1 MGNTG
6 RALVAVA
13 FAVGLATVS
22 ATGTSAAAPAG
33 APNGAPGEVPL
44 VPVAA
49 ATGEVV
55 AGEYIVTTRPGAA
68 VSRAGVTTTHVYT
81 HALNGFAAKLTDREL
96 RALQR
101 DPAVVAIEPNQVVH
115 ALATQRPTPN
125 WGVDRIDQ
133 RPLPLNNSYTY
144 FAAGAGVTAYV
155 IDTGIDPTHPDFGT
169 RAAVAFDATGGDGID
184 CNGHGTHVAGSLG
197 SATYGVAKRVQLRG
211 VKVLNCTG
219 SGTFADVIEGVDWVT
234 ANSPGRA
241 VANMSLGGSKSV
253 AVDTAVNNLAA
264 SGVFVAT
271 AGGGSASDACNFSP
285 GGAANAFT
293 VAASSST
300 DVAAAF
306 NSNGPCIKLYAP
318 GVAIPSTWLGGG
330 VATLSGSSMSAP
342 HAAGVAAMY
351 KSRYGETAS
360 ATLGRWLV
368 SVATVGVLTSVP
380 ANTANRLLFTNGI

>member
-6 RALVAVA
+6 RAFAAVA
-13 FAVGLATVS
+13 LAVGVATVS
-22 ATGTSAAAPAG
+22 ATAAPAG
-33 APNGAPGEVPL
+33 AAPL

-49 ATGEVV
+49 ATGEVL

-68 VSRAGVTTTHVYT
+68 TSRAGITTTHVYA
-81 HALNGFAAKLTDREL
+81 HALNGFAAKLTDRQL
-96 RALQR
+96 RALQG
-101 DPAVVAIEPNQVVH
+101 DPAVVAIEPNHVVH
-115 ALATQRPTPN
+115 ALATQSPTPS

-133 RPLPLNNSYTY
+133 RRLPLTNSFTY
-144 FAAGAGVTAYV
+144 FGTGSGVTAYV

-211 VKVLNCTG
+211 VKVLNCAG
-219 SGTFADVIEGVDWVT
+219 SGSFADVIEGIDWVT

-241 VANMSLGGSKSV
+241 VANMSLGGTKSV

-264 SGVFVAT
+264 SGVFVAV
-271 AGGGSASDACNFSP
+271 AGGGSAADACNFSP
-285 GGAANAFT
+285 AGAAGAFT

-300 DVAAAF
+300 DVAASF

-351 KSRYGETAS
+351 KSSYGETAS